1 MKEVKLLQYNRNNHY
16 AHNVTNERTG
26 LSFAWIGK
34 SDKSGEFQVLSGLA
48 YCREIFISSLWRRII
63 QIEESYN
70 HFFYNPKISVN
81 EIIPAT
87 RVRVM
92 VRCVSQRNTDS
103 DEFPTRAKRVLNIF
117 EKYLGWRPTTIS
129 KSKDSIDHL
138 IFHDYRKKVQAH
150 EYLFEFS
157 KKWTRSP
164 ELLSFYLL
172 IVKLCQFN
180 MWDNFNNLVDIPSV
194 VSKAKVIPTHESELK
209 RCFVK
214 TYKFWLP
221 VLDRVD
227 ELFMRQST
235 LKNFEF
241 YDNTY
246 GFHRFVF
253 GQGLRYVAAKKWD
266 KVRKE
271 LKELEGKTT

>member
-1 MKEVKLLQYNRNNHY
+1 MKKVKLLYNKGNHY
-16 AHNVTNERTG
+16 AQNITSERTG
-26 LSFAWIGK
+26 LSFAWMGK
-34 SDKSGEFQVLSGLA
+34 SDKNGEFRSLSGLA

-63 QIEESYN
+63 QVEESYN
-70 HFFYNPKISVN
+70 HLFYNSKISMN
-81 EIIPAT
+81 EIIPGT

-92 VRCVSQRNTDS
+92 VRCVSQKNTDP

-129 KSKDSIDHL
+129 KSEDDIGHL
-138 IFHDYRKKVQAH
+138 IFNEYRKKIQAH

-157 KKWTRSP
+157 KKWVRSP
-164 ELLSFYLL
+164 ELLSFYFL

-180 MWDNFNNLVDIPSV
+180 MWDNFNNLTDLPNVA
-194 VSKAKVIPTHESELK
+194 SKAKVIPTHEGELK

-266 KVRKE
+266 KIRKE

>member
-1 MKEVKLLQYNRNNHY
+1 MKEVKLLQHNRNNHY

-34 SDKSGEFQVLSGLA
+34 SDKSGEFQVLSELA

-63 QIEESYN
+63 QIEESYSN
-70 HFFYNPKISVN
+70 LLYNPKISVN

-138 IFHDYRKKVQAH
+138 IFNEYKKKIQAH

-253 GQGLRYVAAKKWD
+253 GQGLRHAAAKKWD

>member
-1 MKEVKLLQYNRNNHY
+1 
-16 AHNVTNERTG
+16 
-26 LSFAWIGK
+26 
-34 SDKSGEFQVLSGLA
+34 
-48 YCREIFISSLWRRII
+48 
-63 QIEESYN
+63 
-70 HFFYNPKISVN
+70 
-81 EIIPAT
+81 
-87 RVRVM
+87 
-92 VRCVSQRNTDS
+92 
-103 DEFPTRAKRVLNIF
+103 
-117 EKYLGWRPTTIS
+117 
-129 KSKDSIDHL
+129 
-138 IFHDYRKKVQAH
+138 
-150 EYLFEFS
+150 
-157 KKWTRSP
+157 
-164 ELLSFYLL
+164 
-172 IVKLCQFN
+172 

-253 GQGLRYVAAKKWD
+253 GQGLRHAAAKKWD